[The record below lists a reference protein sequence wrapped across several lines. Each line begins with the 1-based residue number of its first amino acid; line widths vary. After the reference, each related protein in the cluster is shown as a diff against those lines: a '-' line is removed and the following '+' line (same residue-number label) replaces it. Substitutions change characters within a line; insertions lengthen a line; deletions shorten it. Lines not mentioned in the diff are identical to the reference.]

1 MPATFESPPGDA
13 VIDGM
18 IEAPRMLIVG
28 STGKNSGKTD
38 FVCSLIDRFHSNH
51 EIIAVKVT
59 TVKEIDDK
67 CTRSCLDCGV
77 CTDLSSNYLIT
88 REIDEGRDKDTKRMV
103 AAGASKVF
111 WLRVL
116 REHLHEGAAAL
127 LDGISKDAL
136 IICESNSLRSL
147 FDPGAFVMCNRRGES
162 RFKESAEAVRAHV
175 DRLVTFTDNVDRRF
189 DLDLDDIETLSSGW
203 ALRSDAAAI
212 ILAGGMSQRMQSDK
226 STLPIEG
233 APMLAHIHR
242 QLLPHFKQT
251 LISANDVDKYKF
263 LGVAVVPDS
272 IAGFGPLMGI
282 TSALQ
287 ASEHELNFVTACDMP
302 QVDMALVR
310 RMLRA
315 ADGYDAVVP
324 IAEGL
329 IEPLFAIYHKS
340 VIGVFQDA
348 MAQGTR
354 QIRAAF
360 KGCNINYLDIS
371 KSAPLKNLN
380 TQEEYTGYISEL
392 TEDQKD

>member
-1 MPATFESPPGDA
+1 MLATFESPPGDA

-88 REIDEGRDKDTKRMV
+88 REIDEGRDKDTERMV

-212 ILAGGMSQRMQSDK
+212 ILAGGMSQRMQSD
-226 STLPIEG
+226 
-233 APMLAHIHR
+233 
-242 QLLPHFKQT
+242 
-251 LISANDVDKYKF
+251 
-263 LGVAVVPDS
+263 
-272 IAGFGPLMGI
+272 
-282 TSALQ
+282 
-287 ASEHELNFVTACDMP
+287 
-302 QVDMALVR
+302 
-310 RMLRA
+310 RA
-315 ADGYDAVVP
+315 
-324 IAEGL
+324 
-329 IEPLFAIYHKS
+329 
-340 VIGVFQDA
+340 
-348 MAQGTR
+348 R
-354 QIRAAF
+354 CR
-360 KGCNINYLDIS
+360 
-371 KSAPLKNLN
+371 
-380 TQEEYTGYISEL
+380 
-392 TEDQKD
+392 